1 MDRTPLALRQIDYL
15 DQGAAIAGSAPCLV
29 QSDRMLNYI
38 ETQEVSHRICNGLLA
53 EKIDAVGILSPNDV
67 LGYCAILGVYRAE
80 ATCASLN
87 IRSGLSDFIAHLSLV
102 KAEALFIHSSQ
113 LATLPELRAA
123 VPSLRLIVCID
134 QAEGDI
140 PSLLDW
146 AAQQSSQQAARLPHD
161 ENRVYRVAMTGG
173 TTGAPKGA
181 EQTHRQGAA
190 ATASFLQIFHYDD
203 GARYLVAA
211 PMTHAAGLF
220 SFHALA
226 LGGSLYF
233 VPKPEVSVL
242 LREMSERRI
251 TTVILPPTLLYGM
264 LADPNVRAYDW
275 SALRYL
281 IVSTAPA
288 SAEKIAEAT
297 EVFGPV
303 VAQIYGQTEGGILT
317 FLAPD
322 KVAEA
327 VADKNFRHR
336 LMSCGLRLPGVEI
349 AIMRDDGSIAPD
361 GERGEIVTRSAQQ
374 MGGYRGIATDAERPT
389 DGWNHTSDVGYRDAD
404 GFYYIVDRKRD
415 MIISGGFNLYPS
427 EIEQVIWSHP
437 AVQDCAV
444 IGVPDARW
452 GEAVKAVVT
461 LKPGASATSD
471 DLIALCKAKLGSM
484 KAPKSVEFWPELPR
498 SPVGKVLKRQVRER
512 FWQGVERNI

>member
-1 MDRTPLALRQIDYL
+1 MNRTPLALRQIDYL

-29 QSDRMLNYI
+29 EADRTMNYI
-38 ETQEVSHRICNGLLA
+38 ETQELSYRICNGLLT
-53 EKIDAVGILSPNDV
+53 EKINAVGILSPNGV
-67 LGYCAILGVYRAE
+67 LGYCAILGTYRAE

-87 IRSGLSDFIAHLSLV
+87 IRSGLSDFIAHLSLA

-113 LATLPELRAA
+113 LVTLPQLRAA
-123 VPSLRLIVCID
+123 VKSLRLIVCID
-134 QAEGDI
+134 QADGYV
-140 PSLLDW
+140 PSLLNW
-146 AAQQSSQQAARLPHD
+146 AAQHNPHPAALLPHD
-161 ENRVYRVAMTGG
+161 ENCVYRVAMTGG

-181 EQTHRQGAA
+181 EQTHRQGIA
-190 ATASFLQIFHYDD
+190 ATTSFLQIFRYHDNV
-203 GARYLVAA
+203 RYLVAA

-226 LGGSLYF
+226 LGGSIYF
-233 VPKPEVSVL
+233 LPKPDASVI
-242 LREMSERRI
+242 LRELSERRI

-264 LADPNVRAYDW
+264 LAEPSVRAYDW

-322 KVAEA
+322 KVTQA
-327 VADKNFRHR
+327 VTDKNHRHR
-336 LMSCGLRLPGVEI
+336 LMSCGVPLPGVEI
-349 AIMRDDGSIAPD
+349 GIMREDGSMAPT

-374 MGGYRGIATDAERPT
+374 MHGYRGIATDAERPT
-389 DGWNHTSDVGYRDAD
+389 DGWNHTSDIGYRDAD
-404 GFYYIVDRKRD
+404 GFFYIVDRKRD
-415 MIISGGFNLYPS
+415 MIISGGFNVYPS

-452 GEAVKAVVT
+452 GEAVKAIVT
-461 LKPGASATSD
+461 LKPGATATSD
-471 DLIALCKAKLGSM
+471 DLIELCKSKLGSI
-484 KAPKSVEFWPELPR
+484 KAPKSVEFWLELPR

-512 FWQGVERNI
+512 FWQGVNRKI